1 LNPLKKLFKQTFV
14 YGLAT
19 VLPRVISFFLL
30 PLYTAVFENAS
41 GYGQYTNIYA
51 WIAIFN
57 VFLAYGMETA
67 FFRFYHKSEDR
78 AKVVS
83 TSLISLLGTSLL
95 FLVLALSLKEWL
107 AGLTN
112 INPDYLEFTT
122 YILVL
127 DALLIVPFAL
137 LRAQERPMRYA
148 LLKTINVA
156 INLVLNVFFLL
167 FLPKLAQEADGGL
180 FKTLFRPDWEIHY
193 VLIANVIA
201 SGVTL
206 LFLLPTYIRANY
218 RFDTEL
224 WKRMMKYAGPV
235 MVAGIAF
242 TINEVLDKILLTE
255 LLPADIAE
263 SEVGK
268 YAACYKL
275 AMFMTLFG
283 TAFRMGVEPFFFSH
297 AKSEKPQKTYAQI
310 TNYFVVLGSIIL
322 LAVIAFVD
330 LIGGL
335 LLNSPVYWEALDIV
349 PLILLGS
356 FCLGIYHNLSVWY
369 KITDRTKYGAYIS
382 SVGALITLA
391 INLALIPSMGYM
403 ASALATLAAYGSMML
418 LSYWLGRKYY
428 PVPYNMRKIG
438 FYMTVSI
445 VFSGLSFYVFNRNL
459 IAGAILLLLFLML
472 VYKLEG
478 NQLKRIFIKSGNQDN
493 Q

>member
-1 LNPLKKLFKQTFV
+1 
-14 YGLAT
+14 T

-51 WIAIFN
+51 CIAIFN

-107 AGLTN
+107 AGLTT

-167 FLPKLAQEADGGL
+167 LLPRLAQEADGGL
-180 FKTLFRPDWEIHY
+180 FKAMFRPDWEIHY

-201 SGVTL
+201 SGITL
-206 LFLLPTYIRANY
+206 LILLPTYIGASY

-224 WKRMMKYAGPV
+224 WKR
-235 MVAGIAF
+235 
-242 TINEVLDKILLTE
+242 
-255 LLPADIAE
+255 
-263 SEVGK
+263 
-268 YAACYKL
+268 
-275 AMFMTLFG
+275 
-283 TAFRMGVEPFFFSH
+283 
-297 AKSEKPQKTYAQI
+297 
-310 TNYFVVLGSIIL
+310 
-322 LAVIAFVD
+322 
-330 LIGGL
+330 
-335 LLNSPVYWEALDIV
+335 
-349 PLILLGS
+349 
-356 FCLGIYHNLSVWY
+356 
-369 KITDRTKYGAYIS
+369 
-382 SVGALITLA
+382 
-391 INLALIPSMGYM
+391 
-403 ASALATLAAYGSMML
+403 
-418 LSYWLGRKYY
+418 
-428 PVPYNMRKIG
+428 
-438 FYMTVSI
+438 
-445 VFSGLSFYVFNRNL
+445 
-459 IAGAILLLLFLML
+459 
-472 VYKLEG
+472 
-478 NQLKRIFIKSGNQDN
+478 
-493 Q
+493 